1 MCPLLQLILTI
12 VTPLHPLPRRSLPL
26 SGAGAN
32 ARSGTEPESGAAS
45 QRAPSPRGVKS
56 GVVKKPVPEKK
67 RSLKRL

>member
-1 MCPLLQLILTI
+1 MRPSLQPILIILTL
-12 VTPLHPLPRRSLPL
+12 LHSLPPRSLPL